1 MTRALRW
8 IAISALAIGLVVR
21 TVPLV
26 LNPAAPLTTCDG
38 RAYHTLALN
47 LAAGRGLNFDDPVTV
62 AQCGDHLKLGP
73 SHHYAPGLAFVEA
86 PFIVLLGDTAL
97 ALVLPLLLLSWGA
110 VAVVWLTTRDLFG
123 RDAALLASAAVSLEW
138 TGALFG
144 AWNGYAE
151 NLVIITFTLTMWAI
165 LRALTNDRFLVL
177 AGLFAGAG
185 YLSKAS
191 LGWFFL
197 IAGLGGFVWRLLY
210 RGVGVLKNRWYWAAV
225 GVFGVI
231 FGLWAL
237 RNLNLFWDG
246 TPTGLLDAWQT
257 SDVQAKYVAAAFG
270 QKSQLAIGLAGK
282 LPILAI
288 GLVLPFLPLLRGFR
302 QSLQEW
308 KREDVSGLWLAVGL
322 VFVLGWF
329 FAGAFWVTERTN
341 LLWADAIRYVM
352 PAQIPLLWLL
362 LRDGQPQRTRPWAL
376 SFLIMLVT
384 TIAATYLLAD
394 GALLGRNGF
403 VSP

>member
-8 IAISALAIGLVVR
+8 IAIAAIVLGLVAR

-26 LNPAAPLTTCDG
+26 LKPSAPLTTCDG

-47 LAAGRGLNFDDPVTV
+47 LVAGNGLSFDDPITV
-62 AQCGDHLKLGP
+62 AQCGDHLQLGP

-86 PFIVLLGDTAL
+86 PFIALLGDTTL

-110 VAVVWLTTRDLFG
+110 VLVAWLTTRDLFG
-123 RDAALLASAAVSLEW
+123 KDAALLAAAAVSLEW

-144 AWNGYAE
+144 TWDGYAE

-165 LRALTNDRFLVL
+165 LRALRDDRFLVL

-197 IAGLGGFVWRLLY
+197 IAGLGGFVWRLIY
-210 RGVGVLKNRWYWAAV
+210 RGFGVLKNRWYWAAI

-231 FGLWAL
+231 FGLWSL
-237 RNLNLFWDG
+237 RNLSLFWDG
-246 TPTGLLDAWQT
+246 SPSSLLDAWQT
-257 SDVQAKYVAAAFG
+257 STIQSQYIAIAFDQPG
-270 QKSQLAIGLAGK
+270 QLVTGLVGK
-282 LPILAI
+282 LPILVV
-288 GLVLPFLPLLRGFR
+288 GLVLPFLPLLGGFR
-302 QSLQEW
+302 QSLREW

-329 FAGAFWVTERTN
+329 FAGVFWVSEQTN

-362 LRDGQPQRTRPWAL
+362 VRDNQPQRTRPWATT
-376 SFLIMLVT
+376 FTIMLF
-384 TIAATYLLAD
+384 TILASTYFLDA
-394 GALLGRNGF
+394 GAPLGRN
-403 VSP
+403 